1 MIHETEGYKSSND
14 TRNWMLYKS
23 SNDTRNWML

>member
-14 TRNWMLYKS
+14 TRNWIYKS